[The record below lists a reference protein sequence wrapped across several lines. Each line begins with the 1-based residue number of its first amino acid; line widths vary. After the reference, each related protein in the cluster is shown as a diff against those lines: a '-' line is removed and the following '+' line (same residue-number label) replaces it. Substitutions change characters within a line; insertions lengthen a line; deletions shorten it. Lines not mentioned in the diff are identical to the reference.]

1 MCFICSLHG
10 SVSYCAQSAILAQV
24 LEGGTIGPTRP
35 FGCYSILGKS
45 EMGGMAGNEEC
56 KRCQRRKEVRCAT
69 FCIATFALGGHG
81 RTTTRL
87 AQRISRR
94 LFLSRGCSV
103 PFPSHALRCPPHPSR
118 PATAAPRGG
127 PPSWNENV
135 RLTSCNDAGPSM
147 RVHIDVHIECVS
159 SPYSGTV
166 VGDTPSVKVEWV
178 WLIDGTVC
186 GTGTIYSTA
195 GTGYIWI

>member
-1 MCFICSLHG
+1 
-10 SVSYCAQSAILAQV
+10 
-24 LEGGTIGPTRP
+24 
-35 FGCYSILGKS
+35 
-45 EMGGMAGNEEC
+45 
-56 KRCQRRKEVRCAT
+56 
-69 FCIATFALGGHG
+69 
-81 RTTTRL
+81 
-87 AQRISRR
+87 
-94 LFLSRGCSV
+94 
-103 PFPSHALRCPPHPSR
+103 
-118 PATAAPRGG
+118 
-127 PPSWNENV
+127 
-135 RLTSCNDAGPSM
+135 M

>member
-1 MCFICSLHG
+1 MHDFNELM
-10 SVSYCAQSAILAQV
+10 SA
-24 LEGGTIGPTRP
+24 T
-35 FGCYSILGKS
+35 
-45 EMGGMAGNEEC
+45 
-56 KRCQRRKEVRCAT
+56 
-69 FCIATFALGGHG
+69 
-81 RTTTRL
+81 
-87 AQRISRR
+87 
-94 LFLSRGCSV
+94 
-103 PFPSHALRCPPHPSR
+103 SR

>member
-1 MCFICSLHG
+1 MID
-10 SVSYCAQSAILAQV
+10 QQV
-24 LEGGTIGPTRP
+24 YRYLTLVPVEQLFRE
-35 FGCYSILGKS
+35 L
-45 EMGGMAGNEEC
+45 N
-56 KRCQRRKEVRCAT
+56 Q
-69 FCIATFALGGHG
+69 
-81 RTTTRL
+81 
-87 AQRISRR
+87 IS
-94 LFLSRGCSV
+94 F
-103 PFPSHALRCPPHPSR
+103 
-118 PATAAPRGG
+118 
-127 PPSWNENV
+127 
-135 RLTSCNDAGPSM
+135 AGPSM

>member
-1 MCFICSLHG
+1 MTLHTRHNHPRHVFHLFPHG

-69 FCIATFALGGHG
+69 FCIATFALAGHG

-103 PFPSHALRCPPHPSR
+103 PFPSHALRFPPPVARGHSC
-118 PATAAPRGG
+118 TPRG
-127 PPSWNENV
+127 
-135 RLTSCNDAGPSM
+135 
-147 RVHIDVHIECVS
+147 
-159 SPYSGTV
+159 
-166 VGDTPSVKVEWV
+166 PSVVERKRAPHFV
-178 WLIDGTVC
+178 QRCRPFDAR
-186 GTGTIYSTA
+186 SH
-195 GTGYIWI
+195 